1 MSYSFHRDPSNIS
14 LDLDYNVSKAIK
26 PSAEKENE
34 NISNLLKGILAF
46 KEKLSVEGELNS
58 LHTDVVCFRLVESFY
73 QL

>member
-14 LDLDYNVSKAIK
+14 LDLDHNVSKAIK

-73 QL
+73 EL